1 MKGVVLALILIALV
15 GIRAVV
21 SLGKVKTRIQKN
33 APQELFALNTEQ
45 SIKRI
50 LPKTKIDVIS
60 PDVYS
65 NININDDFYSV
76 FISPKRQVVILY
88 SPENAH
94 AVDFVKS
101 ISAKLN
107 RPPYDTKFD
116 YKLVELNNL
125 KDSAGSLYILKNC
138 ESFCVIDNTE
148 KKIYVPHI
156 YTGVRKVNNI
166 TKAFA
171 FIEAFK

>member
-1 MKGVVLALILIALV
+1 MVLALILIVLI

-21 SLGKVKTRIQKN
+21 SFGKVKTRIEKN
-33 APQELFALNTEQ
+33 VPQELFVLDTEQ

-50 LPKTKIDVIS
+50 LPKTKIAEINQ
-60 PDVYS
+60 DVYS
-65 NININDDFYSV
+65 SIDINDDFYQV
-76 FISPKRQVVILY
+76 FHSQRKQVVILY
-88 SPENAH
+88 SPDNIH

-101 ISAKLN
+101 IKAKLN

-116 YKLVELNNL
+116 YKLAETENM
-125 KDSAGSLYILKNC
+125 KDDAGSAYIMKNC

-166 TKAFA
+166 TKAFT
-171 FIEAFK
+171 FIEAFN